1 MDNQIVPYN
10 YKYHAEI
17 RFETTDGFNFCNAN
31 GDTLDE
37 LLWDIDAR
45 FDYFEHREPK
55 IVIVLKY
62 PNTKKQDVTKQII
75 KKYHSRESK

>member
-1 MDNQIVPYN
+1 MPNQIVPYN
-10 YKYHAEI
+10 FKYHAEI
-17 RFETTDGFNFCNAN
+17 MYETLDGFNFCNAN
-31 GDTLDE
+31 EDTLAE

-62 PNTKKQDVTKQII
+62 PNTKKQDVTKQVI
-75 KKYHSRESK
+75 KEYYSRGSK